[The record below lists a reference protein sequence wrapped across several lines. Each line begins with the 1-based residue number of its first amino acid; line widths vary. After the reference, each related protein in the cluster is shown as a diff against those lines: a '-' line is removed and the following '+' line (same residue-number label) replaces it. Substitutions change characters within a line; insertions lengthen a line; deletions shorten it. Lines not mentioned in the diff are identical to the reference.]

1 MPVTLPTVYA
11 LRFVKNNN
19 LRQRINVLQNS
30 YKTQIVSFFSIGA
43 FNLKEQFILNDLN
56 FYFTYLHLLY

>member
-19 LRQRINVLQNS
+19 LTQRINVLQNS

>member
-30 YKTQIVSFFSIGA
+30 YKTQIVSFFSIGT
-43 FNLKEQFILNDLN
+43 FNLKELFITNDFN
-56 FYFTYLHLLY
+56 FYFTHLYLIY

>member
-43 FNLKEQFILNDLN
+43 FNLKELFILNDLN

>member
-19 LRQRINVLQNS
+19 LRQRINVIQNS

-43 FNLKEQFILNDLN
+43 FNLKELFILNDLN

>member
-43 FNLKEQFILNDLN
+43 FNLKELFILNDLN
-56 FYFTYLHLLY
+56 FYFMHLHLLY

>member
-19 LRQRINVLQNS
+19 LRQRINVIQNS

-43 FNLKEQFILNDLN
+43 FNLKEQFISKNLN

>member
-43 FNLKEQFILNDLN
+43 FNLKELFILNDFN
-56 FYFTYLHLLY
+56 FYFTYMHLLY

>member
-43 FNLKEQFILNDLN
+43 FNLKELFISNDLN
-56 FYFTYLHLLY
+56 FYFTYLYLLY

>member
-1 MPVTLPTVYA
+1 MPLTLPTVYA

-19 LRQRINVLQNS
+19 LRQRINVIQNS

-43 FNLKEQFILNDLN
+43 FNLKEQCFLNDLN